1 MLSFRKP
8 TSGTIREFLGTQSKL
23 DFTYT
28 AIGATATVP
37 PKGFAVDHTRVKL
50 GEGEAVFLSAKAA
63 LENWVQFRL
72 GWVEACPLETPIG
85 VGEVVA
91 VIARAIGLW
100 SLNACRII
108 YVVDEPAPIR
118 RFGFAYGTLA
128 DHMASGEERFLV
140 EWDRATGEVWY
151 DILAFSRPRQFLTRL
166 GYPYMRR
173 VQRRFRKESGAAMI
187 RAARN
192 EAL

>member
-1 MLSFRKP
+1 MLSVRRP
-8 TSGTIREFLGTQSKL
+8 SSGGIREFLAAQSKL
-23 DFTYT
+23 PFTYR
-28 AIGATATVP
+28 AIGLTAGVP
-37 PKGFAVDHTRVKL
+37 PTGYALDHTRVKL
-50 GEGEAVFLSAKAA
+50 GEGEEVFRNARAA
-63 LENWVQFRL
+63 LDRWVQFRL
-72 GWVEACPLETPIG
+72 GWVEAYPPETPIA

-128 DHMASGEERFLV
+128 DHVASGEERFLI

-151 DILAFSRPRQFLTRL
+151 DILAISRPRPFLSRL

-173 VQRRFRKESGAAMI
+173 VQKRFRKESAAAMVK
-187 RAARN
+187 AASGG
-192 EAL
+192 